1 MLFLHLFYLRYQLHR
16 IRKTDDMYTLIK
28 QVTIKG
34 TSTADMIAKNDSVI
48 TLHRQMVATYN
59 TDITKYNN
67 YMHLQIDEQMV
78 MGYVLNH
85 GNTAIIYYI
94 IDEDNKIVS
103 RKDLL

>member
-1 MLFLHLFYLRYQLHR
+1 
-16 IRKTDDMYTLIK
+16 MYTLIK

-59 TDITKYNN
+59 TDINIYKH
-67 YMHLQIDEQMV
+67 YMCVKIDDQLV

-85 GNTAIIYYI
+85 GKTAIIYYI
-94 IDEDNKIVS
+94 IDENNRIIS
-103 RKDLL
+103 RKALV

>member
-1 MLFLHLFYLRYQLHR
+1 
-16 IRKTDDMYTLIK
+16 MYTLIK

-59 TDITKYNN
+59 NDLTKHKH
-67 YMHLQIDEQMV
+67 YMCVKIDKQMV

-85 GNTAIIYYI
+85 GKTAIIYYI

-103 RKDLL
+103 RKDLK